1 MTVLKVWNIHESELN
16 TDQVLQSLNQI
27 AQALKSGEVIGMPT
41 ETVYGLAADATN
53 DEAIQKVFQA
63 KGRPGDNPLIIHIYD
78 ISQLDAFVTQI
89 DKKAQRL
96 MDAFWPGP
104 ISFILPLK
112 PDVLSEHATVGLNTV
127 AVRMPKHPVARAV
140 LQHADVPIA
149 APSANTSGRPS
160 PTRAAHVSHDLGDT
174 IYGVIESEISEF
186 GLESTVLDCT
196 SIPFRIL
203 RPGAISHKQIE
214 TVLNE
219 SIQID
224 DTHSD
229 KPVSPGMKYQHY
241 APHQQV
247 SVIRDWE
254 TIELPKDVGVIAPAT
269 VKQYIREDVYFIA
282 LCEDEFAYQ
291 EAGQNLYHALRE
303 MDNSTVNEIYIHG
316 FNKNDD
322 TVALNNRIFR
332 AAGIKS

>member
-1 MTVLKVWNIHESELN
+1 MLKVWNIHESELKSE
-16 TDQVLQSLNQI
+16 QAKQSLNEI
-27 AQALKSGEVIGMPT
+27 AEALKLGEVIGMPT

-53 DEAIQKVFQA
+53 DQAINKVFQA
-63 KGRPGDNPLIIHIYD
+63 KGRPGDNPLIIHIHD
-78 ISQLDAFVTQI
+78 VSQLDAFVTHT
-89 DKKAQRL
+89 DNKARL
-96 MDAFWPGP
+96 LMEMFWPGP

-112 PDVLSEHATVGLNTV
+112 PDALSERATVGLNTV
-127 AVRMPKHPVARAV
+127 AVRMPKHPVALAV

-160 PTRAAHVSHDLGDT
+160 PTRAAHVAHDLGES
-174 IYGVIESEISEF
+174 IYGVIESEVSEF

-196 SIPFRIL
+196 STPFRIL
-203 RPGAISHKQIE
+203 RPGAISQKQIE

-219 SIQID
+219 PVQID
-224 DTHSD
+224 DTHTD
-229 KPVSPGMKYQHY
+229 KPASPGMKYQHY

-247 SVIRDWE
+247 NVVQEWDR
-254 TIELPKDVGVIAPAT
+254 IELPKNAGVIAPAT

-291 EAGQNLYHALRE
+291 EAAQNLYHALRE
-303 MDNSTVNEIYIHG
+303 MDDSSVNEIYIHG

-332 AAGIKS
+332 AAGIEQ

>member
-1 MTVLKVWNIHESELN
+1 MTLKIWNIYESELSSE
-16 TDQVLQSLNQI
+16 QALQSLNEI
-27 AQALKSGEVIGMPT
+27 AKVLKSGEVIGMPT

-63 KGRPGDNPLIIHIYD
+63 KGRPGDNPLIIHIHD
-78 ISQLDAFVTQI
+78 ISQLDAFVSYI
-89 DKKAQRL
+89 DNKVRLL
-96 MDAFWPGP
+96 MDEFWPGP

-112 PDVLSEHATVGLNTV
+112 PDVLSKSATVGLNTV
-127 AVRMPKHPVARAV
+127 AVRMPKHPVALAV
-140 LQHADVPIA
+140 LQHAYVPIA

-160 PTRAAHVSHDLGDT
+160 PTRAAHVSHDLGDS
-174 IYGVIESEISEF
+174 IYGIIESEISEF

-196 SIPFRIL
+196 STPFHIL
-203 RPGAISHKQIE
+203 RPGSISQKQIE
-214 TVLNE
+214 SVLNE

-224 DTHSD
+224 ETDSD
-229 KPVSPGMKYQHY
+229 KPASPGMKYQHY
-241 APHQQV
+241 APHQRVNVVQ
-247 SVIRDWE
+247 DWKA
-254 TIELPKDVGVIAPAT
+254 IELPKNVGVIAPAS
-269 VKQYIREDVYFIA
+269 VKQYIREGVYFIA

-291 EAGQNLYHALRE
+291 EAAKNLYHALRE

-322 TVALNNRIFR
+322 TAALNNRIFR